1 MYWKIGLYLIIN
13 LLAYKLGGFW
23 LGLIAFCIVI
33 YKLLDMFG
41 IVRNITFY
49 RGSFGDGIVFTK
61 DYYGPYNNLQKAF
74 DDAKKLISTY
84 QLKDFLIIGIYYDK
98 TDSPDQSK
106 LRSSIGIYKPNR
118 GFPDKVPE
126 EFERYCQENEYNK
139 AELPNSNSI
148 YASWE
153 YFNVF
158 TLMNGI
164 KKFKSQLYSKLK
176 DPSFKRLFKVDES
189 KVKLIVEVYKEKE
202 VNFYVPLL
210 NVDKFM
216 LFKKD
221 K

>member
-13 LLAYKLGGFW
+13 LLAFKLGGFW
-23 LGLIAFCIVI
+23 LGLIALCIVI

-41 IVRNITFY
+41 IIRNIIFY

-61 DYYGPYNNLQKAF
+61 DYYGSYNNLQQAF
-74 DDAKKLISTY
+74 NEAKKLISTY

-98 TDSPDQSK
+98 ADSPDQNK

-126 EFERYCQENEYNK
+126 EFERYCQNNEYNK
-139 AELPNSNSI
+139 NELPNTSSL
-148 YASWE
+148 YASWD
-153 YFNVF
+153 YFNTF
-158 TLMNGI
+158 TLITGI
-164 KKFKSQLYSKLK
+164 KKFKSLLYSKLK
-176 DPSFKRLFKVDES
+176 DPSFKRLFKVDEN
-189 KVKLIVEVYKEKE
+189 KVKVIVEVYKEKE

>member
-1 MYWKIGLYLIIN
+1 MMYYVGLYLIIN
-13 LLAYKLGGFW
+13 LLAFKLGGFW
-23 LGLIAFCIVI
+23 LGLIALCIVI

-41 IVRNITFY
+41 IIRNIIIY
-49 RGSFGDGIVFTK
+49 KGSFGDGIVFTK
-61 DYYGPYNNLQKAF
+61 DYYGSYNNLQQAF
-74 DDAKKLISTY
+74 NEAKKLISTY

-98 TDSPDQSK
+98 ADSPDQNK

-126 EFERYCQENEYNK
+126 EFERYCQNNEYNK
-139 AELPNSNSI
+139 NELPNTSSL
-148 YASWE
+148 YASWD
-153 YFNVF
+153 YFNTF
-158 TLMNGI
+158 TLITGI
-164 KKFKSQLYSKLK
+164 KKFKSTLYSKIK

-189 KVKLIVEVYKEKE
+189 KVKIIVEVYKEKE

-216 LFKKD
+216 LFQKD

>member
-13 LLAYKLGGFW
+13 LLAFKLGGFW
-23 LGLIAFCIVI
+23 LGLIALCIVI

-41 IVRNITFY
+41 IIRNIIFY

-61 DYYGPYNNLQKAF
+61 DYYGSYNNLQQAF
-74 DDAKKLISTY
+74 NEAKKLISTY
-84 QLKDFLIIGIYYDK
+84 QLKDFSIIGIYYDK
-98 TDSPDQSK
+98 ADSPDQNK
-106 LRSSIGIYKPNR
+106 LRSSIGIYKQNR

-126 EFERYCQENEYNK
+126 EFERYCQNNEYNK
-139 AELPNSNSI
+139 NELPNTSSL
-148 YASWE
+148 YASWD
-153 YFNVF
+153 YFNTF
-158 TLMNGI
+158 TLITGI
-164 KKFKSQLYSKLK
+164 KKFKSTLYSKLK

-189 KVKLIVEVYKEKE
+189 KVKVIVEVYKEKE

-216 LFKKD
+216 LFQKD

>member
-1 MYWKIGLYLIIN
+1 
-13 LLAYKLGGFW
+13 
-23 LGLIAFCIVI
+23 
-33 YKLLDMFG
+33 MFG
-41 IVRNITFY
+41 IIRNIIFY

-61 DYYGPYNNLQKAF
+61 DYYGPYNNLQQAF
-74 DDAKKLISTY
+74 NDAKKLISTY
-84 QLKDFLIIGIYYDK
+84 QLKDFLLIGIYYDK
-98 TDSPDQSK
+98 DDSPDQNK

-126 EFERYCQENEYNK
+126 EFERYCEANEYNK
-139 AELPNSNSI
+139 NELPNSNSI

-164 KKFKSQLYSKLK
+164 KKFKSLLYSKIK
-176 DPSFKRLFKVDES
+176 DPAFKRLFKVDES
-189 KVKLIVEVYKEKE
+189 KVKVIVEVYKEKE

>member
-13 LLAYKLGGFW
+13 LLAFKLGGFW
-23 LGLIAFCIVI
+23 LGLIALCIVI

-41 IVRNITFY
+41 IVRNIIFY
-49 RGSFGDGIVFTK
+49 KGSFADGIVFTK
-61 DYYGPYNNLQKAF
+61 DYYGSYNNLQQAF
-74 DDAKKLISTY
+74 NDAQKLISTF
-84 QLKDFLIIGIYYDK
+84 QLKDFCIIGIYYDK
-98 TDSPDQSK
+98 ADSPDQNK

-126 EFERYCQENEYNK
+126 EFERYCQNNEYNQS
-139 AELPNSNSI
+139 ELPNTNSL
-148 YASWE
+148 YASWD
-153 YFNVF
+153 YFNIF
-158 TLMNGI
+158 TLINGI
-164 KKFKSQLYSKLK
+164 RKFKSTLYSKIK
-176 DPSFKRLFKVDES
+176 DPSFKRLYKVDENKI
-189 KVKLIVEVYKEKE
+189 KVIVEVYKEKE

>member
-13 LLAYKLGGFW
+13 LLAFKLGGFW
-23 LGLIAFCIVI
+23 LGLIALCIVI

-41 IVRNITFY
+41 IIRNIIFY
-49 RGSFGDGIVFTK
+49 RGSFADGIVFTK
-61 DYYGPYNNLQKAF
+61 DYYGSYNNLQEAF
-74 DDAKKLISTY
+74 NEAKKLISTY

-98 TDSPDQSK
+98 ADSPDQNK

-126 EFERYCQENEYNK
+126 EFERYCQNNEYNK
-139 AELPNSNSI
+139 NELPNSNSL

-153 YFNVF
+153 YFNTF
-158 TLMNGI
+158 TLINGI
-164 KKFKSQLYSKLK
+164 RKFKSLLYSKLK
-176 DPSFKRLFKVDES
+176 DPSFKRLFKVDEN
-189 KVKLIVEVYKEKE
+189 KVKVIVEVYKEKE

>member
-1 MYWKIGLYLIIN
+1 MIYYIGLNLIIN
-13 LLAYKLGGFW
+13 LLAFKFGGFW
-23 LGLIAFCIVI
+23 LELISLCIFI

-41 IVRNITFY
+41 IIRNIIFY

-61 DYYGPYNNLQKAF
+61 DYYGSYNNLQQAF
-74 DDAKKLISTY
+74 NEAKKLISTY

-98 TDSPDQSK
+98 ADSPDQNK
-106 LRSSIGIYKPNR
+106 LRSSIGIYKQNR

-126 EFERYCQENEYNK
+126 EFERYCEKNEYNK
-139 AELPNSNSI
+139 NELPNSNSI
-148 YASWE
+148 YASWD
-153 YFNVF
+153 YFNTF
-158 TLMNGI
+158 TLINGI
-164 KKFKSQLYSKLK
+164 KKFKSVLYSKLK

-189 KVKLIVEVYKEKE
+189 KVKVIVEVYKEKE

>member
-1 MYWKIGLYLIIN
+1 MMYYIGLYLIIN
-13 LLAYKLGGFW
+13 LLAFKLGGFW
-23 LGLIAFCIVI
+23 LGLIALCIII

-41 IVRNITFY
+41 IIRNIIFY
-49 RGSFGDGIVFTK
+49 RGSFADGIVFTK
-61 DYYGPYNNLQKAF
+61 DYYGSYNNLQEAF
-74 DDAKKLISTY
+74 NEAKKLISTY

-98 TDSPDQSK
+98 ADSPDQNK

-126 EFERYCQENEYNK
+126 EFERYCQNNEYNK
-139 AELPNSNSI
+139 NELPNSNSL

-153 YFNVF
+153 YFNTF
-158 TLMNGI
+158 TLINGI
-164 KKFKSQLYSKLK
+164 RKFKSLLYSKLK
-176 DPSFKRLFKVDES
+176 DPSFKRLFKVDEN
-189 KVKLIVEVYKEKE
+189 KVKVIVEVYKEKE

>member
-13 LLAYKLGGFW
+13 LLAFKLGGFW
-23 LGLIAFCIVI
+23 LGLIALCIVI

-41 IVRNITFY
+41 IIRNIIFY
-49 RGSFGDGIVFTK
+49 RGSFADGIVFTK
-61 DYYGPYNNLQKAF
+61 DYYGSYNNLQQAF
-74 DDAKKLISTY
+74 NEAKKLISTY

-98 TDSPDQSK
+98 ADSPDQNK

-126 EFERYCQENEYNK
+126 EFERYCQNNEYNK
-139 AELPNSNSI
+139 NELPNTSSL
-148 YASWE
+148 YASWD
-153 YFNVF
+153 YFNTF
-158 TLMNGI
+158 TLITGI
-164 KKFKSQLYSKLK
+164 KKFKSTLYSKLK
-176 DPSFKRLFKVDES
+176 DPSFKRLFKVDEN
-189 KVKLIVEVYKEKE
+189 KVKVIVEVYKEKE

>member
-1 MYWKIGLYLIIN
+1 ML
-13 LLAYKLGGFW
+13 
-23 LGLIAFCIVI
+23 VE
-33 YKLLDMFG
+33 
-41 IVRNITFY
+41 
-49 RGSFGDGIVFTK
+49 
-61 DYYGPYNNLQKAF
+61 DYYGPYYNLQKAF

-98 TDSPDQSK
+98 DDSPDQSK

-126 EFERYCQENEYNK
+126 EFERYCKENEYNK
-139 AELPNSNSI
+139 NELPNSNSI

-164 KKFKSQLYSKLK
+164 KKFKSSLYSKIK

-189 KVKLIVEVYKEKE
+189 KVKVIVEVYKEKE

-216 LFKKD
+216 LFQKD